1 MTEAWAEIRRL
12 HKSEQMSIKAIVRRT
27 GMARNTVR
35 AALAS
40 DAPPKYER
48 PAVGSVLD
56 GFEPQIRV
64 LLSEFPSMP
73 ATVIAERVG
82 WTASSSVL
90 RARVAQ
96 LRPLYAPS
104 DPADRTVYVAGD
116 IVQCDL
122 WFPGKVIPV
131 DIGASTKIAGWVGG
145 RPAVDLPVLTMVA
158 AFSGFIMALLLPT
171 RKTGD
176 LVAGMW
182 QLLAGLGGVPKMLVW
197 DNESGIGQHHRLT
210 LGARGFAGTL
220 GTRIYQTAARDP
232 EAKGVVERA
241 NGFLETSFMP
251 GREFDSPADYNTQL
265 AGWLPRANSRVL
277 RRTGEQPGV
286 RVAAD
291 VAAMGALPPV
301 APRVG
306 TTERVRLGRDYYVRV
321 AGNDYSVDPTM
332 IGRFVEIHAGLV
344 AITITS
350 PAGVGAGAGAGRVVG
365 AHQRCWSSHQTITDP
380 AHVAT
385 AAGLRTA
392 YKTRTTAMR
401 GPGSTS
407 TSASKGRGVGALVAA
422 RALSDY
428 DDLFALTPAPVPPL
442 PASPATG
449 LGVVR

>member
-1 MTEAWAEIRRL
+1 MTEDWAEIRRL
-12 HKSEQMSIKAIVRRT
+12 HKSEQMSIKAIVRKT
-27 GMARNTVR
+27 GLARNTVR

-40 DAPPKYER
+40 DTPPKYER
-48 PAVGSVLD
+48 GPAGSMLD
-56 GFEPQIRV
+56 AFEPRIRA
-64 LLSEFPSMP
+64 LLAEFPSMP

-82 WTASSSVL
+82 WTNSSSVL
-90 RARVAQ
+90 RAKVAQ

-104 DPADRTVYVAGD
+104 DPADRTTYVAGE

-131 DIGASTKIAGWVGG
+131 DVHAGSKTAGWVGG
-145 RPAVDLPVLTMVA
+145 RPAADLPVLTMVA
-158 AFSGFIMALLLPT
+158 AFSGFIMATLLPT

-210 LGARGFAGTL
+210 LGARSFAGTL

-232 EAKGVVERA
+232 EAKGIVERA

-251 GREFDSPADYNTQL
+251 GREFDSPGDYNTQL
-265 AGWLPRANSRVL
+265 TGWLPRANALVL

-291 VAAMGALPPV
+291 VAAMGALPPI
-301 APRVG
+301 APSVG
-306 TTERVRLGRDYYVRV
+306 TTVRVRLGRDYYVRI
-321 AGNDYSVDPTM
+321 AGNDYSVDPAV
-332 IGRFVEIHAGLV
+332 IGRFVDVHAGLDTV
-344 AITITS
+344 TITC
-350 PAGVGAGAGAGRVVG
+350 AGTAVGV
-365 AHQRCWSSHQTITDP
+365 HQRCWSSHQTITDP
-380 AHVAT
+380 VHVDT

-392 YKTRTTAMR
+392 FQARTAGMR
-401 GPGSTS
+401 GPAKQT
-407 TSASKGRGVGALVAA
+407 TGVGAVVGV

-428 DDLFALTPAPVPPL
+428 DALFDLTPTVTDEAAVAAR
-442 PASPATG
+442 AS
-449 LGVVR
+449 LEIVR